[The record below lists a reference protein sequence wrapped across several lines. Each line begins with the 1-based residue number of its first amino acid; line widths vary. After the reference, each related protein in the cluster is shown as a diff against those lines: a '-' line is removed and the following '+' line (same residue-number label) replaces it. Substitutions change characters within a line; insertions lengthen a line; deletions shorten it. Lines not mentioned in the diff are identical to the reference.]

1 METTT
6 VSNASVIALE
16 SLGKIYGFCYEQL
29 RHVNVPV
36 PPPEYVQ
43 QALMNLLATAFSYA
57 PPALQQFF
65 QSLSQ
70 LPIQANIVPV
80 LLALLV
86 LYVVFSVVSA
96 LVRSVVRVVYGF
108 IRFSLI
114 VAMIASVFVLIQQ
127 YYDFSMLQNAFA
139 QWIQPQEQRGFHNAQ
154 QQQYV
159 YHA

>member
-16 SLGKIYGFCYEQL
+16 SLGKIYVFCYEQL
-29 RHVNVPV
+29 RQVNVPV
-36 PPPEYVQ
+36 PPPEYIQRV
-43 QALMNLLATAFSYA
+43 LSNMLASAFGYA

-65 QSLSQ
+65 QTLSQ

-80 LLALLV
+80 LLALIV
-86 LYVVFSVVSA
+86 FYVVFSVVSA

-114 VAMIASVFVLIQQ
+114 VAMVGLVLAFIQQ
-127 YYDFSMLQNAFA
+127 YYEFPMLQNAFG
-139 QWIQPQEQRGFHNAQ
+139 QWIQHQDQPGFQHTD

-159 YHA
+159 YHP